1 MTHWEVSNLLTDYS
15 EGALDRARA
24 AQMEEHLASCEECRA
39 MLEDVQFALRTLR
52 AAEDVEPSPWL
63 VRRIL
68 RATIGE
74 RKPQWGE
81 RLPGWMQWALR
92 PQVVYTVSMAVFSLS
107 FILYTSRVNLQA
119 VELRKLNPT
128 TWVYRADSRGHLLVA
143 RAEKFYYDL
152 RFVYEL
158 ESILRQLKQ
167 QPSSQ
172 PGSPQS
178 SQKPGGGSSDIQS
191 SGGGQLALEYRQNAP
206 TIRFQE
212 TMWERVRRSL
222 IP

>member
-74 RKPQWGE
+74 QTPMGGAVT
-81 RLPGWMQWALR
+81 RLD
-92 PQVVYTVSMAVFSLS
+92 AVGASAAGG
-107 FILYTSRVNLQA
+107 LY
-119 VELRKLNPT
+119 
-128 TWVYRADSRGHLLVA
+128 
-143 RAEKFYYDL
+143 
-152 RFVYEL
+152 RFN
-158 ESILRQLKQ
+158 
-167 QPSSQ
+167 
-172 PGSPQS
+172 G
-178 SQKPGGGSSDIQS
+178 
-191 SGGGQLALEYRQNAP
+191 
-206 TIRFQE
+206 
-212 TMWERVRRSL
+212 
-222 IP
+222 